1 MELLQLMVEMEQ
13 ITEPVEQRVEVLV
26 DPSIFQ
32 RNVTTMVQ
40 REHSLQMVEMVE
52 IALVQ
57 MTVVEV
63 EVDVF
68 VSDTERTVLHSL
80 QGWLLQAL
88 LSVEQARI
96 QRMMDLLEPCLRQMH
111 MVRV

>member
-1 MELLQLMVEMEQ
+1 MELLQLTVEMEQ
-13 ITEPVEQRVEVLV
+13 ITEQVEQRVEVLV

-52 IALVQ
+52 IALVL
-57 MTVVEV
+57 MMVEEV
-63 EVDVF
+63 EEDVF

-80 QGWLLQAL
+80 RALLLQPL
-88 LSVEQARI
+88 LLVEQVQT
-96 QRMMDLLEPCLRQMH
+96 QRMMVLLEPCLRLMH